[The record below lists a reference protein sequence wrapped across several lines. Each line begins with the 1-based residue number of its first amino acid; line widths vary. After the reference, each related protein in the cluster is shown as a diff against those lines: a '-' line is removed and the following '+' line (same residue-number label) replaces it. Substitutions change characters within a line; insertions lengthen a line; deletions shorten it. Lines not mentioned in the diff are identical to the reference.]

1 MRSGTPSAPQTTKER
16 SMNAWDTDEGR
27 KGGRVLIVE
36 DDEPLRRAFARVLQR
51 QGYEIVA
58 AADGQEATRW
68 GAHASGLDV
77 IVSDIH
83 MPKMN
88 GMELLRMVRESDPDL
103 PVILI
108 TANPQLGS
116 AIDAVEHGAT
126 KYLTKPV
133 DLDLLCACVGRAIA
147 LRRMTRLKREALG
160 LLGLE
165 ALQIADRATLETS
178 FKSAL
183 ATAWMAYQP
192 IVRARDGQLQGYE
205 ALLRSLE
212 PSLPHPGAVI
222 DAAERLGRLDDLG
235 RRVRTLAPEPMS
247 ALSDAL
253 LFVNLHPA
261 DLLDE
266 QLFAADSPLA
276 RMAPRVVLELTERAA
291 LDEVANVRD
300 RLARLRKL
308 GFRLALDDLGAGYA
322 GLTSFATME
331 PEIIKF
337 DMTLV
342 RGIDANPVKRTVVE
356 KMTALAH
363 ELKVGV
369 VAEGVETVAE
379 RDVLVAIGCDLLQGY
394 LFGKPGRAFPEL
406 SRLA

>member
-1 MRSGTPSAPQTTKER
+1 
-16 SMNAWDTDEGR
+16 
-27 KGGRVLIVE
+27 
-36 DDEPLRRAFARVLQR
+36 
-51 QGYEIVA
+51 
-58 AADGQEATRW
+58 
-68 GAHASGLDV
+68 
-77 IVSDIH
+77 
-83 MPKMN
+83 
-88 GMELLRMVRESDPDL
+88 
-103 PVILI
+103 
-108 TANPQLGS
+108 
-116 AIDAVEHGAT
+116 
-126 KYLTKPV
+126 
-133 DLDLLCACVGRAIA
+133 
-147 LRRMTRLKREALG
+147 
-160 LLGLE
+160 
-165 ALQIADRATLETS
+165 
-178 FKSAL
+178 
-183 ATAWMAYQP
+183 
-192 IVRARDGQLQGYE
+192 
-205 ALLRSLE
+205 
-212 PSLPHPGAVI
+212 LPHPGAVI

-291 LDEVANVRD
+291 LDQVANVRD

-331 PEIIKF
+331 PEIVKF

-379 RDVLVAIGCDLLQGY
+379 RDALVAIGCDLLQGY

>member
-1 MRSGTPSAPQTTKER
+1 
-16 SMNAWDTDEGR
+16 MNAWEAEGH
-27 KGGRVLIVE
+27 KGGRVLVVE

-51 QGYEIVA
+51 AGHEVLT
-58 AADGQEATRW
+58 AADGREATRW
-68 GAHASGLDV
+68 VSEAAGLDV
-77 IVSDIH
+77 VVSDIH
-83 MPKMN
+83 MPELN
-88 GMELLRMVRESDPDL
+88 GMELLRIVREGNPDL
-103 PVILI
+103 PVILV
-108 TANPQLGS
+108 TANPQLAS
-116 AIDAVEHGAT
+116 AIEAVEHGAH

-133 DLDLLCACVGRAIA
+133 DLQALSACVGRAVA

-160 LLGLE
+160 VLRLE

-192 IVRARDGQLQGYE
+192 IVRASDGSLQGYE

-212 PSLPHPGAVI
+212 PSLPHPGAVL

-235 RRVRTLAPEPMS
+235 RRVRALAPEPMNGIR
-247 ALSDAL
+247 DTL

-266 QLFAADSPLA
+266 ELFVADSPLG

-291 LDEVANVRD
+291 LEKVPNVRE
-300 RLARLRKL
+300 RLARLRAL
-308 GFRLALDDLGAGYA
+308 GFRLALDNLGAGYA

-331 PEIIKF
+331 AEIVKF
-337 DMTLV
+337 DMTLI
-342 RGIDANPVKRTVVE
+342 RGIDANPVKRAVVA

-394 LFGKPGRAFPEL
+394 LFAKPGRAFPEVA
-406 SRLA
+406 RLA

>member
-1 MRSGTPSAPQTTKER
+1 
-16 SMNAWDTDEGR
+16 MNAWQTDGGR

-36 DDEPLRRAFARVLQR
+36 DDEPLRRALARLLER
-51 QGYEIVA
+51 QGYEVVTA
-58 AADGQEATRW
+58 GNGHEATRW

-77 IVSDIH
+77 IVSDIN
-83 MPKMN
+83 MPQMN
-88 GMELLRMVRESDPDL
+88 GMALLRMVRESDPDL

-108 TANPQLGS
+108 TANPQLDS
-116 AIDAVEHGAT
+116 AIEAVEHGAY

-133 DLDLLCACVGRAIA
+133 DLEALSASVGRAVA
-147 LRRMTRLKREALG
+147 LRRMARLKRDALG
-160 LLGLE
+160 LIGLE
-165 ALQIADRATLETS
+165 TLQIADMATLETS

-192 IVRARDGQLQGYE
+192 IVRARDGELQGYE

-212 PSLPHPGAVI
+212 PSLPHPGAI
-222 DAAERLGRLDDLG
+222 LDAAERLERLDDLG
-235 RRVRTLAPEPMS
+235 RRVRSLAPEPMS
-247 ALSDAL
+247 ATADTL
-253 LFVNLHPA
+253 LFVNLHSA

-266 QLFAADSPLA
+266 EIFAADSPLA

-291 LDEVANVRD
+291 LDRVPGVRD

-331 PEIIKF
+331 PEFIKF
-337 DMTLV
+337 DMTLI
-342 RGIDANPVKRTVVE
+342 RGVDANPVKRTVVE

-379 RDVLVAIGCDLLQGY
+379 RDALVAIGCDLLQGY

-406 SRLA
+406 TRLA